1 MVSYVIAQRTFA
13 ANSLCRT
20 ADSPLLS
27 LFSVYSYISDSVPSQ
42 SPTTSLFSLASNRL
56 FKSFSHFLCLWFDC
70 PNFICVGLTYFA
82 RFFSSESNL
91 PTAYALQVHEFRR
104 SRLALLLY
112 SLSCLWVRS
121 SQEPRPPPYTPWE
134 SPTGWL
140 GRNPAKHPSATH
152 VFVHTAATAFS
163 LHRSLL
169 SHWPLD
175 ANLPDHP
182 QGTPWSLQ
190 HASLA
195 LFHSCSS
202 CTLFIP
208 PKSWRKENMVL
219 NGVLFEAE

>member
-1 MVSYVIAQRTFA
+1 MIWLPQIPFVWD
-13 ANSLCRT
+13 SLISLGF
-20 ADSPLLS
+20 SPLKVTCPLLLHS
-27 LFSVYSYISDSVPSQ
+27 KFMSSGGADPTREARGWVRDPMSHC
-42 SPTTSLFSLASNRL
+42 SPELQ
-56 FKSFSHFLCLWFDC
+56 
-70 PNFICVGLTYFA
+70 
-82 RFFSSESNL
+82 L
-91 PTAYALQVHEFRR
+91 PHLPH
-104 SRLALLLY
+104 ALLLY

-121 SQEPRPPPYTPWE
+121 SQEPKPPPYTPWE

-140 GRNPAKHPSATH
+140 GRNLAKHPSATH

-163 LHRSLL
+163 LHRSLP

-202 CTLFIP
+202 CTLFTP
-208 PKSWRKENMVL
+208 QSHEERKTW
-219 NGVLFEAE
+219 F